1 MSMQELLPPIV
12 ATLMAAGLLLAERH
26 RAAAEVERLRAIE
39 QRRIEEERHQR
50 DASSKSLALGGTWS
64 WPVNSFRG
72 WAAGKWFASAY

>member
-39 QRRIEEERHQR
+39 QRRIEEERHQQGQDCNRTRRLIEIARAWR
-50 DASSKSLALGGTWS
+50 DVELAREFISRLGS
-64 WPVNSFRG
+64 W
-72 WAAGKWFASAY
+72 